1 MAELKEGNK
10 APDFTAI
17 DQDGKKVKLSSFK
30 GKKNLVLYFYPKDMT
45 PGCTTQACDFRDQHK
60 KFKNT
65 AIIGVSID
73 STERHQKFIEKYD
86 LPFTLIADTD
96 KKVAQKYRV
105 WQEKKLYGKTFMGI
119 VRTTFIIDKTGTIR
133 KIFPKVKVKTHIEEV
148 LSVLKG
154 IYPSFLLAINFSI
167 CFMVLGIL
175 LERFIHPCDVMTRL
189 SSMRIPIFS
198 S

>member
-10 APDFTAI
+10 APDFTAMN
-17 DQDGKKVKLSSFK
+17 QDGEKVKLSSFK
-30 GKKNLVLYFYPKDMT
+30 GKKNIVLYFYPKDMT

-65 AIIGVSID
+65 VILGVSID
-73 STERHQKFIEKYD
+73 SSERHQKFVEKYD

-96 KKVAQKYRV
+96 KKVVLKYGI
-105 WQEKKLYGKTFMGI
+105 WQEKKLYGKTYMGI

-148 LSVLKG
+148 LSALKE
-154 IYPSFLLAINFSI
+154 I
-167 CFMVLGIL
+167 
-175 LERFIHPCDVMTRL
+175 
-189 SSMRIPIFS
+189 
-198 S
+198 